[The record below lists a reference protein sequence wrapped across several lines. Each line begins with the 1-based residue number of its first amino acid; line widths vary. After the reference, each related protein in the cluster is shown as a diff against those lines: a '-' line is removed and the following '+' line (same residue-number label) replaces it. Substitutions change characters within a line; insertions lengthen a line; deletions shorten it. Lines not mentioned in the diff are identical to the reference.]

1 MASGTIFNIS
11 RYAIHDGPGI
21 RTTVFFKGCPL
32 SCWWCHNPES
42 ISRAPQLALRPTR
55 CIRCGK
61 CVEACP
67 NDAILWRDDAPVTD
81 FALCRLCLACTTVC
95 CADAREVLGRTM
107 AVDEVMAEV
116 SKDVPFY
123 DESGGGVTF
132 SGGEPLMQPA
142 FLMAL
147 LEACGQLDIHRAVD
161 TSGYADGETLLQVA
175 ESTDLFLYDLKHMDT
190 EVHRR
195 YTGAG
200 NELILEN
207 LKRLAEAGANVCVR
221 LPIIPGVND
230 DLPNAENMG
239 AFLHTL
245 RRIDMVEV
253 LPYHDVMLSK
263 YRRFGWIYRLGQVP
277 PLDPARM
284 REIVEVLS
292 RYGLRVTIGGNHYE
306 SAHQ

>member
-1 MASGTIFNIS
+1 
-11 RYAIHDGPGI
+11 
-21 RTTVFFKGCPL
+21 
-32 SCWWCHNPES
+32 
-42 ISRAPQLALRPTR
+42 
-55 CIRCGK
+55 
-61 CVEACP
+61 
-67 NDAILWRDDAPVTD
+67 
-81 FALCRLCLACTTVC
+81 
-95 CADAREVLGRTM
+95 M

-142 FLMAL
+142 FLIAL
-147 LEACGQLDIHRAVD
+147 LEACGQVDIHRAVD
-161 TSGYADGETLLQVA
+161 TSGHADGETLLQVA

-207 LKRLAEAGANVCVR
+207 LKRLAEAGADICVR

-230 DLPNAENMG
+230 DLDNVENTG
-239 AFLHTL
+239 AFLRTL
-245 RRIDMVEV
+245 RRINMVEV

-263 YRRFGWIYRLGQVP
+263 YRRFGWIYRLGQIP

-284 REIVEVLS
+284 REIAEVLS
-292 RYGLRVTIGGNHYE
+292 RYGLSVTIGGNHHE
-306 SAHQ
+306 SAHQQTQTRQS